1 MASRPV
7 AAAAA
12 PPGPSLQDVL
22 AALQSPDDDESRDDA
37 AAADARNG
45 GFDDVGDDVSPTKAF
60 LAGLFD
66 DVVDHHPEDPYHPS
80 TADDASRSGLD
91 PGTTGA
97 VAASLWDDSVAL
109 SFPSSSSAQQPPPEL
124 VASGASASTNIN
136 AAVHADDN
144 ADDSS
149 QLDILGADEIEQ
161 LATGMLDMGSPTA
174 SAAAAAGGV
183 VDIAEHD
190 GGGAG
195 SSMMSRMRMA
205 SSWHLGP
212 GANAK
217 SKGRQEDTAAG
228 SDANSGTSSTS
239 RRILPVR
246 KTRSSSGV
254 EYDDTAAAT
263 TARRSSGES
272 VASVASVT
280 SADGK
285 PGKQI
290 IVSGEASSG
299 NASASVDGN
308 VTKKRKKSS
317 TGSSAGGGGGGG
329 GSGNKKNIAKNTKKK
344 ADAIAKKAAENL
356 GLDPSTVPQRPK
368 QAANTF
374 LLFCKSNR
382 SRIKAENPDAKNS
395 QMNTLLGEQ
404 WKKLSD
410 RARQP
415 YVDAAAEAA
424 KEYAIKLEAYNT
436 SMARFRK
443 TDDGK
448 RWIDEQDRLLRQ
460 SVEEGGGAWDASMG
474 IATDEKEKE
483 AKAIA
488 AVVAAAAA
496 VKAQENRKLESKA
509 ALERAEEEKME
520 KDRQLFSK
528 AHMTLPPAPD
538 KPKSAFSFFS
548 DALYEKRG
556 LRQQQQQNLQLVTPT
571 SEDDSACPAM
581 LYDQLPQE
589 QKALYETMAS
599 KAQKAHRKA
608 MKEYERDLEAA
619 RSRARDVIDML
630 DPVKRAVKVDQM
642 ISEVAAVRKRMRNSG
657 DDEWF
662 QPDRQRLV
670 RHQLDWRL
678 RHAAKSGCTQAD
690 FARNLTKLYTTEGQK
705 QADEKRRQE
714 QLRLAQQKVEQE
726 RRMAA
731 EAEKVKQLQEQ
742 MQRVHQLQQLQQMQA
757 AKQAMAYPG
766 QAYSQ
771 QYYPHQAY
779 PWGVMLPTQMAQ
791 AYSYAQAAVS
801 RHPQP
806 AVSSNRQALNPPKP
820 TQPLPARSL
829 SSQVTGTNPMS
840 APVAATAASCP
851 LMALAE
857 LAESHLAGST
867 PAPEKVPSSKS
878 DATAS
883 NT

>member
-7 AAAAA
+7 AAAAAAA

-37 AAADARNG
+37 AAADARTG
-45 GFDDVGDDVSPTKAF
+45 GFDDDVSPSKF

-124 VASGASASTNIN
+124 VASSTSTSTNIN

-190 GGGAG
+190 GGAG

-228 SDANSGTSSTS
+228 SDANGGTSSTS

-254 EYDDTAAAT
+254 EYDDAAAAT

-290 IVSGEASSG
+290 VVSGEASSG
-299 NASASVDGN
+299 SASASVDGN

-317 TGSSAGGGGGGG
+317 TGSSAGGGG
-329 GSGNKKNIAKNTKKK
+329 SGNKKNTAKNTKKK

-556 LRQQQQQNLQLVTPT
+556 LRQQQQQQQQNLQFVTPT
-571 SEDDSACPAM
+571 SVDDSACPAM
-581 LYDQLPQE
+581 LYGQLPQE
-589 QKALYETMAS
+589 QKVLYETMAS
-599 KAQKAHRKA
+599 KAQTAYRKT

-690 FARNLTKLYTTEGQK
+690 FARNLTKLYTAEGQN

-714 QLRLAQQKVEQE
+714 EFRLAQQKVEQE

-791 AYSYAQAAVS
+791 AYSYAQTAVS

-806 AVSSNRQALNPPKP
+806 AVSSNRQALNPLKP

-840 APVAATAASCP
+840 APVDATAASCP

-867 PAPEKVPSSKS
+867 PSEKVPSSKS

>member
-1 MASRPV
+1 MSSRPV

-45 GFDDVGDDVSPTKAF
+45 GFDDVGDDVSPTKF

-124 VASGASASTNIN
+124 VASSTSTSTNIN

-190 GGGAG
+190 GGAG

-228 SDANSGTSSTS
+228 SDANGGTSSTS

-254 EYDDTAAAT
+254 EYDDAAAAT

-290 IVSGEASSG
+290 VVSGETSSG
-299 NASASVDGN
+299 SASPSADGN

-317 TGSSAGGGGGGG
+317 TGSSAGGGGGGS
-329 GSGNKKNIAKNTKKK
+329 GSGNKKNTAKNTKKK

-460 SVEEGGGAWDASMG
+460 SVEKGGGAWDASMG

-556 LRQQQQQNLQLVTPT
+556 LRQQQQQQQQNLQFVTPT
-571 SEDDSACPAM
+571 SVDDSACPAM
-581 LYDQLPQE
+581 LYGQLPQE
-589 QKALYETMAS
+589 QKVLYETMAS
-599 KAQKAHRKA
+599 KAQTAYRKT

-690 FARNLTKLYTTEGQK
+690 FARNLTKLYTAEGQN

-714 QLRLAQQKVEQE
+714 EFRLAQQKVEQE

-771 QYYPHQAY
+771 QYYPTY
-779 PWGVMLPTQMAQ
+779 PWEVMLPTQMAQ
-791 AYSYAQAAVS
+791 AYSYAQTAVS

-806 AVSSNRQALNPPKP
+806 AVSSNRQALNPLKP

-840 APVAATAASCP
+840 APVDATAASCP

-883 NT
+883 TT